1 MNFFSYFTYAARFW
15 VKCSTREKGIMPL
28 TICELREHWCREG
41 HTFRTGVKQIIFTC
55 VRETF

>member
-1 MNFFSYFTYAARFW
+1 MNFFSYFTFAVRFW
-15 VKCSTREKGIMPL
+15 VKFSKREKDIMLL

-41 HTFRTGVKQIIFTC
+41 HTFRTSVKQIIFTR